1 MKSIKLN
8 SILKFCGRKTL
19 LSLAF
24 VLTSFFSFSQVTTEV
39 DTTKI
44 RIGEQINYK
53 INVEADSTALVVF
66 PEGQTF
72 MPLEAVEATEIDTT
86 KKKANCLIF

>member
-1 MKSIKLN
+1 MSSVFGLY
-8 SILKFCGRKTL
+8 
-19 LSLAF
+19 
-24 VLTSFFSFSQVTTEV
+24 VLFSFYFFFKAFSQVKTEI

-53 INVEADSTALVVF
+53 IKVEADSTALVVF

-72 MPLEAVEATEIDTT
+72 MPLEMLKLKNRYF
-86 KKKANCLIF
+86 KK